1 MMALM
6 QPLCVYT
13 MPQKFL
19 IIRQSKLEVSNSSHI
34 SRYKRLN
41 LHGVSRY
48 ELLNPSQYL
57 TQYFNLDSQ
66 IELTFLYIFR
76 HFSALKSEN
85 KSTIKKVTLTVG
97 SYHILMV
104 LVSYDVL
111 LKVLFDFGLSA
122 FGTQPMH
129 NANDAC
135 LSMMR

>member
-19 IIRQSKLEVSNSSHI
+19 IIQQSKLEVSNSSHI
-34 SRYKRLN
+34 SKYKRLN

-85 KSTIKKVTLTVG
+85 KSTIKQARKSSEDAQAGGYARFEKVWAG
-97 SYHILMV
+97 
-104 LVSYDVL
+104 
-111 LKVLFDFGLSA
+111 
-122 FGTQPMH
+122 
-129 NANDAC
+129 
-135 LSMMR
+135 